1 MKKLNKKVFFVIGSG
16 RCGTRAFY
24 KMLAGHKRVEIHHEY
39 LCTHVQPLGVL
50 YYMGLKSKKEIV
62 KELKKI
68 YLSAVTYSE
77 KEIFI
82 DCSNK
87 LTWLIEPLLEIF
99 PEAKFIAIARDGR
112 KVVASFYYK
121 LKDEIYDDEST
132 TKLIRWYL
140 NGAKELSPP
149 PEKKYWWNIPPR
161 NHSLHK
167 DFLTFDRFKRIC
179 YHWQET
185 YKVILEKQNVLGET
199 KILLIKLEELVSQKE
214 VLKKVFD
221 FLEISFKDIYF
232 EFWKIPKNVFFPL
245 DFKLTPEQETVFWEM
260 CGEVMERL
268 GYNRKEKQYEVNY

>member
-1 MKKLNKKVFFVIGSG
+1 MRELNKKVFFVIGSG

-24 KMLAGHKRVEIHHEY
+24 KMLAGHKKVEIHHEY

-50 YYMGLKSKKEIV
+50 YYMGLKSKEEIV
-62 KELKKI
+62 EKLKEI
-68 YLSAVTYSE
+68 YLSAVLYSD

-82 DCSNK
+82 DCSHK

-99 PEAKFIAIARDGR
+99 PQAKFVALVRDGR

-132 TKLIRWYL
+132 TKLIKWCL
-140 NGAKELSPP
+140 NGAKELPP
-149 PEKKYWWNIPPR
+149 PSEKKYWWNIPPK
-161 NHSLHK
+161 NHPFHNA
-167 DFLTFDRFKRIC
+167 FLSFDRFKRIC
-179 YHWQET
+179 YHWQES
-185 YKVILEKQNVLGET
+185 YSEILEKKKLFDERIKLV
-199 KILLIKLEELVSQKE
+199 KLEELIRDKKILKE
-214 VLKKVFD
+214 IFD
-221 FLEISFKDIYF
+221 FMGLPFKDIYF
-232 EFWKIPKNVFFPL
+232 EFWKKPKHVFFPL